1 MIHLGQP
8 ITLKN
13 AIRRQSDRPLP
24 DIYSLRVN
32 DSLPESWLKVLSGD
46 GMMRKRMVYLSMFA
60 GFALISVFAWNLTA
74 RAGYESAEYKVIE
87 SDGKFEVREDPD
99 LMLVAT
105 NTKIDAQGRDG
116 SFMKL
121 FRYISGANE
130 SEQKISMTTPVFME
144 NDKVDSEV
152 QMGFVMPQEVV
163 VEGVPAPTGPGV
175 NVRKRA
181 GGRFAVLRFSGRLDA
196 KLAKESE
203 AKLRAWMET
212 KGLVA
217 DDSPECSGV
226 ESASYDPP
234 FTPGP
239 LRRNEILIR
248 LQ

>member
-1 MIHLGQP
+1 MKQ
-8 ITLKN
+8 
-13 AIRRQSDRPLP
+13 
-24 DIYSLRVN
+24 
-32 DSLPESWLKVLSGD
+32 
-46 GMMRKRMVYLSMFA
+46 KRMVYFLTIA
-60 GFALISVFAWNLTA
+60 VLVLIGVFAWNKTT

-87 SDGKFEVREDPD
+87 SDGNFEVREYPD

-105 NTKIDAQGRDG
+105 TTKINAQGRDG

-144 NDKVDSEV
+144 NDKANSEV
-152 QMGFVMPQEVV
+152 QMGFVMPKEVAV
-163 VEGVPAPTGPGV
+163 QGVPSPTGPDV
-175 NVRKRA
+175 NVRKRPA
-181 GGRFAVLRFSGRLDA
+181 GRFAVLRFSGRLDE

-203 AKLRAWMET
+203 VKLRAWMET

-217 DDSPECSGV
+217 DAAATTGGV

-239 LRRNEILIR
+239 MRRNEALIR
-248 LQ
+248 LK